1 VAPLSKLDF
10 FRNERKKIE
19 QKKNQVQE
27 LDHGKD
33 LNHKKEIKINMNEE
47 DDNQT
52 YRVTPG
58 SRDIL
63 NLLFEFVQVHSE

>member
-1 VAPLSKLDF
+1 MAPLSKLDF

>member
-1 VAPLSKLDF
+1 
-10 FRNERKKIE
+10 
-19 QKKNQVQE
+19 
-27 LDHGKD
+27 
-33 LNHKKEIKINMNEE
+33 MNEE